1 MSSFAVVR
9 WGAPG
14 AILSGLAFTV
24 LSLLSLATPEPAAYL
39 DVIFGAAW
47 LSTVLPVAGL
57 HAVQEGRYGL
67 LGRVGSASL
76 VVGAVATFLGA
87 LAVAAES
94 ASLAWPLF
102 IVGGLF
108 LLAGLVVLGIA
119 SLRARVLPRWCGV
132 ALILALPLTALA
144 GPLTG
149 GLLQAQTQTN
159 SGDYPGV
166 IVMGLLWLGLG
177 YALWSRRATTQHL
190 MPAR

>member
-1 MSSFAVVR
+1 MSSSSVVR

-39 DVIFGAAW
+39 DVIFGLAW

-67 LGRVGSASL
+67 LGRVGSVSL
-76 VVGAVATFLGA
+76 VVGAVAAFLGA
-87 LAVAAES
+87 LAVAAGS
-94 ASLAWPLF
+94 ASLGGALF
-102 IVGGLF
+102 IAGGLF
-108 LLAGLVVLGIA
+108 LLAGLVGLGIA

-149 GLLQAQTQTN
+149 GLLQAQSN

-190 MPAR
+190 LPAR

>member
-1 MSSFAVVR
+1 MSWSSAIR
-9 WGAPG
+9 WGVPG
-14 AILSGLAFTV
+14 ALLSGMVFII

-39 DVIFGAAW
+39 DVIFGVAW
-47 LSTVLPVAGL
+47 LSTVLPVAAL

-67 LGRVGSASL
+67 LGRVGSASI

-87 LAVAAES
+87 LAVATRS
-94 ASLAWPLF
+94 TSLAWPLF
-102 IVGGLF
+102 IAGGVF

-177 YALWSRRATTQHL
+177 YALWSRRAAAQQL
-190 MPAR
+190 MPVS

>member
-1 MSSFAVVR
+1 MSSFTVVR

-39 DVIFGAAW
+39 DVIFGVAW
-47 LSTVLPVAGL
+47 LSTVLAVAGL

-67 LGRVGSASL
+67 LGRVGSATL
-76 VVGAVATFLGA
+76 VGGAVATFLGA
-87 LAVAAES
+87 LAIATGSVF
-94 ASLAWPLF
+94 LGGLLF
-102 IVGGLF
+102 IVGGLL

-119 SLRARVLPRWCGV
+119 TLRARVLPRWCGA

-149 GLLQAQTQTN
+149 GILQARSN

-177 YALWSRRATTQHL
+177 YALWSRRAAAQQL
-190 MPAR
+190 MPVS

>member
-1 MSSFAVVR
+1 MSSFSVAR

-24 LSLLSLATPEPAAYL
+24 LSFLSLATPEPAAYL
-39 DVIFGAAW
+39 DVIFGVAW
-47 LSTVLPVAGL
+47 LSTVLPVTAL

-67 LGRVGSASL
+67 LGRVGSAL
-76 VVGAVATFLGA
+76 LAVGAVAAFLGA
-87 LAVAAES
+87 LAVATES
-94 ASLAWPLF
+94 TSLGGLLF
-102 IVGGLF
+102 IAGGLL

-149 GLLQAQTQTN
+149 GLLQAQSNT
-159 SGDYPGV
+159 GDYPGV

-177 YALWSRRATTQHL
+177 YTLWSRWATTQQL
-190 MPAR
+190 MPAS